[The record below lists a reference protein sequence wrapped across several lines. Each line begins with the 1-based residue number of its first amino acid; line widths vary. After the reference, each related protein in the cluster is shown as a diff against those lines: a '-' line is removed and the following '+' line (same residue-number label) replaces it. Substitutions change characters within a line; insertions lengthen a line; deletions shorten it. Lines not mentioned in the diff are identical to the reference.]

1 MAEVQV
7 IPPKAARPDT
17 LRVAAYCRV
26 SSDSADQLHADAA
39 QIRAY
44 TQAINAHDGWDLVDI
59 YADEGLTGTRMDKR
73 EDFNRLMAD
82 CRKGKIDKIVVK
94 SISRFARNTR
104 WPGKSVRRRPVS
116 ADEWEE
122 KPACKQAGPASSGEE
137 SRPDR
142 FS

>member
-26 SSDSADQLHADAA
+26 SSDSADQLHSYAA

-82 CRKGKIDKIVVK
+82 CRKAK
-94 SISRFARNTR
+94 SIRSWSSPSPDLPGTPVTASPPCGNFPR
-104 WPGKSVRRRPVS
+104 WV
-116 ADEWEE
+116 
-122 KPACKQAGPASSGEE
+122 
-137 SRPDR
+137 
-142 FS
+142 

>member
-1 MAEVQV
+1 MAQV
-7 IPPKAARPDT
+7 KIIAPQTREAEH

-26 SSDSADQLHADAA
+26 SSDSKDQLHSYAA
-39 QIRAY
+39 QIRNY
-44 TQAINAHDGWDLVDI
+44 TEVIAQHDGWDLVDV

-104 WPGKSVRRRPVS
+104 DLLELVERLRAK
-116 ADEWEE
+116 
-122 KPACKQAGPASSGEE
+122 
-137 SRPDR
+137 
-142 FS
+142 

>member
-26 SSDSADQLHADAA
+26 SSDSADQLHSYAA

-59 YADEGLTGTRMDKR
+59 YADEGLTGMRQTAGRAR
-73 EDFNRLMAD
+73 
-82 CRKGKIDKIVVK
+82 
-94 SISRFARNTR
+94 SIRSWSSPSPDLPEIPATVSPPCGNFPR
-104 WPGKSVRRRPVS
+104 WV
-116 ADEWEE
+116 
-122 KPACKQAGPASSGEE
+122 
-137 SRPDR
+137 
-142 FS
+142 

>member
-26 SSDSADQLHADAA
+26 SSDSADQLHSYAA

-59 YADEGLTGTRMDKR
+59 YADATDIIGLKQNPTKR
-73 EDFNRLMAD
+73 
-82 CRKGKIDKIVVK
+82 
-94 SISRFARNTR
+94 
-104 WPGKSVRRRPVS
+104 
-116 ADEWEE
+116 
-122 KPACKQAGPASSGEE
+122 ASL
-137 SRPDR
+137 
-142 FS
+142 